1 MAVKRLVRIEHHRQ
15 LLPVEQVG
23 AHGVAPVLD
32 PAVHVEGAVLEECV
46 VLPAVDAQTVGVVQP
61 AYRRLQVEPLAV
73 GVGGNGFLAQRLHQ
87 RHQLFQVALEC
98 FMP

>member
-61 AYRRLQVEPLAV
+61 AHRGLQVEPLAV

-87 RHQLFQVALEC
+87 RHQLFRSRWSA